1 MTFELFTFYNF
12 YAHTPGIIRHLSNTN
27 KQYSQKRKLTFTN
40 KYRLCD
46 RMLRPSVCLFSTWVG
61 KAFTITIHIVLFKA
75 KISCI
80 YKLLLFYSQGIYHTQ
95 ALKSKGIS
103 CEYYC
108 AWWRAHCPPKNNIS
122 GVVWWCQLWKRFLPA
137 PRAPDTIFS
146 TNADTVDNRGKGPG
160 LSTLSSKCTHC
171 YFLST
176 LLLYFQLWNIG
187 QCVSFRVQVSDPF
200 LTMTRRWGM
209 MCPGTLDDGQQCA

>member
-1 MTFELFTFYNF
+1 MIGCWGLLSVYSPHELERLLQLQFTLCSLRQKY
-12 YAHTPGIIRHLSNTN
+12 PVNTN
-27 KQYSQKRKLTFTN
+27 YS
-40 KYRLCD
+40 
-46 RMLRPSVCLFSTWVG
+46 
-61 KAFTITIHIVLFKA
+61 
-75 KISCI
+75 
-80 YKLLLFYSQGIYHTQ
+80 FYSQGIYHTQ